1 MTTIVLVRH
10 GQTQWNPQER
20 ERFRGRVDL
29 SLDETGIR
37 QAHALAERVAGL
49 HIQAIY
55 TSPLERALETARIVA
70 RRLKSELEILPDIID
85 IDYGAW
91 QGHSHREIAELWPEL
106 YGVWLATPH
115 LVHLPQGESLE
126 EVRARASPALEEVAL
141 RHEGQTV
148 LLVAHQVVNKVLFC
162 AILGLDNSHFWRI
175 RQDTCCI
182 NLFDYEDGTY
192 AINLLNDTCHL
203 RSLLLHG

>member
-1 MTTIVLVRH
+1 MSNGEFVLDKPSWPDIEFTQGGILMTTIVLVRH

-55 TSPLERALETARIVA
+55 TSPLQRALETARIVA

-141 RHEGQTV
+141 RTSIILNIHPRKGIV
-148 LLVAHQVVNKVLFC
+148 VVASPSKWPNVT
-162 AILGLDNSHFWRI
+162 G
-175 RQDTCCI
+175 
-182 NLFDYEDGTY
+182 
-192 AINLLNDTCHL
+192 
-203 RSLLLHG
+203 